1 MDLGEKEAIR
11 RLLCDLGTVVQTHVT
26 QESSKVESR
35 TLSEVSD
42 ITKADTIY
50 QIDKFSEDALLAWF
64 EQQWP
69 EDLPVEVIAEG
80 LEGSGPVVFPK
91 SSRLEDTKFKVIID
105 PIDGTRELMYDKR
118 SAWVI
123 AGVAP
128 QRFKDNRIGDVQV
141 AMITELPTS
150 KQRYADQI
158 SGYKG
163 CGREGLT
170 CERFD
175 IVSGGKS
182 QFRLKP
188 STASNVEH
196 GVAAFVK
203 FFPEGKELI
212 ARFET
217 DLWRRL
223 GVYGEHK
230 SPVIFDDQYISTA
243 GQMYELLVGH
253 YRFYGDMRPYALQL
267 MGALESLTCHP
278 YDVGAGLLLKEA
290 GCVYESPWGD
300 EVDVP
305 MDTTTPVSWVAYA
318 NRELAESIR
327 PVLTDL
333 MSFYFDSEDKK
344 GS

>member
-1 MDLGEKEAIR
+1 MELGEKEVIR
-11 RLLCDLGTVVQTHVT
+11 RLLCNLGTVVQTHVT
-26 QESSKVESR
+26 QESSKVESS

-42 ITKADTIY
+42 ITEADTIY
-50 QIDKFSEDALLAWF
+50 LIDKFSEDALLEWF
-64 EQQWP
+64 EQKWP
-69 EDLPVEVIAEG
+69 DDLPVELIAEG
-80 LEGSGPVVFPK
+80 LEDGGPVVFPK
-91 SSRLEDTKFKVIID
+91 CTRLENTKFKVIID

-128 QRFKDNRIGDVQV
+128 QRFQDNRIGDIEV

-163 CGREGLT
+163 CGRNGLT
-170 CERFD
+170 CERTD
-175 IVSGGKS
+175 IASGEKS
-182 QFRLKP
+182 KFRLRP
-188 STASNVEH
+188 STAPDVEH

-212 ARFET
+212 AKFET

-253 YRFYGDMRPYALQL
+253 YRFYGDMRPDALQSI
-267 MGALESLTCHP
+267 GASESLTCHP

-290 GCVYESPWGD
+290 GCVYESPWGY
-300 EVDVP
+300 EVDAP

-327 PVLTDL
+327 PILTDL
-333 MSFYFDSEDKK
+333 MSHYFDSKDKK
-344 GS
+344 GL